1 METGAEHGRTG
12 EEAWTIMTMDGAECM
27 SSGVHI
33 HTGLL
38 CWAHGLE
45 LAQVH
50 YKRKVQGRLPPARHW
65 AGRHNNLP
73 TALCMG
79 RCPTRAWCVLA
90 TTYSEDAQSCIT
102 MVDITAAG
110 LVPMAAL
117 FEQSG
122 LKSAVVPHT
131 TLARMNQAAQ
141 HITVYQSDSVKE
153 EEEKETYGMYE

>member
-1 METGAEHGRTG
+1 
-12 EEAWTIMTMDGAECM
+12 
-27 SSGVHI
+27 
-33 HTGLL
+33 
-38 CWAHGLE
+38 
-45 LAQVH
+45 
-50 YKRKVQGRLPPARHW
+50 
-65 AGRHNNLP
+65 
-73 TALCMG
+73 MG
-79 RCPTRAWCVLA
+79 RCPTGAWCVLA

-141 HITVYQSDSVKE
+141 HITVYQSDSAKE
-153 EEEKETYGMYE
+153 EEAKDKYGMYE

>member
-1 METGAEHGRTG
+1 
-12 EEAWTIMTMDGAECM
+12 
-27 SSGVHI
+27 
-33 HTGLL
+33 
-38 CWAHGLE
+38 
-45 LAQVH
+45 
-50 YKRKVQGRLPPARHW
+50 
-65 AGRHNNLP
+65 
-73 TALCMG
+73 
-79 RCPTRAWCVLA
+79 
-90 TTYSEDAQSCIT
+90 

-141 HITVYQSDSVKE
+141 HITVYQSDGVKE